1 MQRLTLESFLT
12 AASDV
17 ETSQL
22 QILANLKTYYDE
34 FHHTRLYPALAELID
49 LAKMLEGILQ
59 EHAELEQRFPQEL
72 KTVDWTNKKLVFE
85 PIRVQPSDV
94 ERVLELIRWALPHLY
109 AAIEEG
115 RRVYDFVDEHLRLE
129 EVGLMPMYR
138 GEGYAF
144 IPENRASLLHL
155 LKYEV
160 SLFTTENRRF
170 RTIKTRLL
178 KSLKQHLIQFSPE
191 FLKMQLVEE
200 HHDLPNPATFQFATE
215 FDFPYAETILP
226 IAKRKLMARVCA

>member
-12 AASDV
+12 AHPDV
-17 ETSQL
+17 ETSQFK
-22 QILANLKTYYDE
+22 ILASLKTYYDE

-49 LAKMLEGILQ
+49 LIKTLEGILQ
-59 EHAELEQRFPQEL
+59 EQAGLEQHLPQEL
-72 KTVDWTNKKLVFE
+72 RAIDWINKKLVFE
-85 PIRVQPSDV
+85 PMQVQPPDV

-115 RRVYDFVDEHLRLE
+115 RRVYDFVDENLRLE

-138 GEGYAF
+138 DEGYAF

-160 SLFTTENRRF
+160 SLFTAENRRF

-178 KSLKQHLIQFSPE
+178 KSLKQQLIQFSPE
-191 FLKMQLVEE
+191 FLKLQLLEE
-200 HHDLPNPATFQFATE
+200 HRDLPNPATFQFATD
-215 FDFPYAETILP
+215 FDFPYAETVLP
-226 IAKRKLMARVCA
+226 VAKRKLMARVCS